1 MTLFRLLRTS
11 LLGKTPFA
19 MTIIANGRVARATSG
34 TAPCFEPLLT
44 QGSGMPERRVYE
56 IQLDRMSTRNIF

>member
-19 MTIIANGRVARATSG
+19 MTIIANGRVAREQVAQRRVL
-34 TAPCFEPLLT
+34 CFELLLT
-44 QGSGMPERRVYE
+44 QGSGMPGRPCVRDTIV
-56 IQLDRMSTRNIF
+56 QDVNT